1 MPFTLYVIP
10 ILYRWIAPKNG
21 DSAPAGDNLAA

>member
-10 ILYRWIAPKNG
+10 ILYSWIAPKNG
-21 DSAPAGDNLAA
+21 DTAPTAANA